1 MDIFFVTTFNSRLYK
16 EYAHNFIETYINTN
30 QEVPVICYVDDDYN
44 YPTHNNITYIKLHEA
59 IPQILDFKERHK
71 DIILDLEYESFSD
84 KHFLQNAVRF
94 SHKVFAQVHAS
105 YSNKKFMYIDGDNI
119 FRNKITK
126 EFVNNFIPDDVF
138 VTCYGRPNY
147 VETGIIGFNS
157 SLGNTSKI
165 FFEKY
170 LAYYTEDKI
179 FDSKFKTDSQA
190 LDGTREE
197 MKKISDYK
205 EIDKGDGMD
214 GHVIYRDKHMLN
226 FLDHRK
232 GKRKYEKIKNL
243 NLNLNDSEIEKFS
256 LISRIRVHLKNYIFK
271 LFN

>member
-30 QEVPVICYVDDDYN
+30 QEIPVICYVDDDYN
-44 YPTHNNITYIKLHEA
+44 YPTHKNITYIKLHEA

-71 DIILDLEYESFSD
+71 DIILDLEYESYSD
-84 KHFLQNAVRF
+84 QQFLQNAVRF

-190 LDGTREE
+190 LDGTREA

-226 FLDHRK
+226 YLDHRK

-243 NLNLNDSEIEKFS
+243 NLNLNDSKIEKFS
-256 LISRIRVHLKNYIFK
+256 LISKIRVQLKNYIFK